1 MHVAVSKGGN
11 VPLVRFT
18 NGVIVVEV
26 GVPVDE
32 DVVDSGAKQTGDFQ
46 VEKLREFVGDKG

>member
-18 NGVIVVEV
+18 NGVVVVEV
-26 GVPVDE
+26 RVSVDE
-32 DVVDSGAKQTGDFQ
+32 DVVDSGAEQAGDFQ
-46 VEKLREFVGDKG
+46 VEEFGEFVGDER